1 MVNDMWESPIN
12 QILGEMRVEME
23 GECLKAVQQ
32 CGFVVDKEEL
42 AKALMYDRQQYEKG
56 YADGCEANKWIPC
69 EVRLPEE
76 DGKRYLVQQTNGIIT
91 DLRFAKDAYKVD
103 KYDFAEYKG
112 KKKALFYDYDSEYG
126 FVEIECEAWMPLPTP
141 YKKGECV

>member
-1 MVNDMWESPIN
+1 MADRMEFPNTMKEFIEKLIGRLLLESSGCKVYKLINPNKEDIVEFNVYKKCIEIVN
-12 QILGEMRVEME
+12 QL
-23 GECLKAVQQ
+23 A
-32 CGFVVDKEEL
+32 EE
-42 AKALMYDRQQYEKG
+42 YNNG
-56 YADGCEANKWIPC
+56 WIPC

-76 DGKRYLVQQTNGIIT
+76 DGKRYLVQLTNGIIT

-126 FVEIECEAWMPLPTP
+126 FIEIECEAWMPLPAP
-141 YKKGECV
+141 YKKGE